1 MKKLAWATKG
11 LAAVTGAVLAG
22 AVMAPSA
29 AADTMPEAM
38 PDAMTI
44 AHEVSGLALG
54 DDNGKRCRIAERDVS
69 AAVVGDSATGVPDRE
84 VKATTDR
91 KGNAYLYDSANP
103 GVWIPL
109 RYVPGAPECTEDLDV
124 TAADGD
130 AGSATREFLITL
142 LAGSGHIYQ
151 ARCDVTPGVPLTES
165 TIASACAPGFAHVVG
180 TPV

>member
-29 AADTMPEAM
+29 AADTMP
-38 PDAMTI
+38 DAMTI
-44 AHEVSGLALG
+44 AQEVTGLAFG
-54 DDNGKRCRIAERDVS
+54 DSNGKRCRIAERDVS
-69 AAVVGDSATGVPDRE
+69 AAVVGDGATGLPDRE

-91 KGNAYLYDSANP
+91 KGNAYLYDSDNP

-124 TAADGD
+124 TAADGN
-130 AGSATREFLITL
+130 AGTATRSFLITL
-142 LAGSGHIYQ
+142 LAGSGKIYQ
-151 ARCDVTPGVPLTES
+151 AQCYVTPGAPLTES
-165 TIASACAPGFAHVVG
+165 TIASACAPGFTHVVG